1 MEPCG
6 TPHVIIVSL
15 DMVPFISVTCVLS
28 VKYDLNHS
36 TVLVSEPIERSLLSK
51 ISWLTVS
58 DYKIVPKDHKNV
70 PVSEADNRP
79 QSKWVAFSEESILS
93 KLNHVC

>member
-15 DMVPFISVTCVLS
+15 DMVPFISVTCVVP

-58 DYKIVPKDHKNV
+58 NAFVDLIIIFLHNYLCRDIHVYNHTNESNKCSLKNY
-70 PVSEADNRP
+70 
-79 QSKWVAFSEESILS
+79 L
-93 KLNHVC
+93 

>member
-15 DMVPFISVTCVLS
+15 YMVPFISVTCVLL

-51 ISWLTVS
+51 ISWL
-58 DYKIVPKDHKNV
+58 K
-70 PVSEADNRP
+70 
-79 QSKWVAFSEESILS
+79 LS
-93 KLNHVC
+93 AQPYGQPNAKYVHFCTCTRYLMCT

>member
-15 DMVPFISVTCVLS
+15 DMVQFISVTCVLL

-36 TVLVSEPIERSLLSK
+36 TVLVSEPIGRSLLSK

-58 DYKIVPKDHKNV
+58 NAFWLRLGLGLGSVR
-70 PVSEADNRP
+70 VS
-79 QSKWVAFSEESILS
+79 LG
-93 KLNHVC
+93 LG